1 MEAQRKPPLFDA
13 TAWIRGRE
21 RACRLGYAGH
31 GDFLMRHAARAIAER
46 VGDVA
51 RTFDTAVL
59 AGTGAGAMSA
69 ALPGAL
75 GASGA
80 GLTMTDPSPSILGA
94 AETVLPKAEARAW
107 TGETLGFDAGQA
119 DLALSAGLL
128 HWLEDPVGHLVQ
140 LRLALR
146 PDGLLIAVAAG
157 GETLAG
163 LRAALATAEAEISG
177 GLRPRVAPMG
187 EIRDLG
193 SLLQRAGLVMPVA
206 DSERLTLTYA
216 DAWAL
221 MRDLRVMG
229 ETNVLEARPRSFSRR
244 AIFER
249 AAELYAETHGL
260 ADGRVRAEIELVYL
274 TGWSPGPEQP
284 QPLRPGS
291 ARMRLADALGTEE
304 RPAGEKAGKDDNI

>member
-1 MEAQRKPPLFDA
+1 
-13 TAWIRGRE
+13 
-21 RACRLGYAGH
+21 
-31 GDFLMRHAARAIAER
+31 
-46 VGDVA
+46 
-51 RTFDTAVL
+51 
-59 AGTGAGAMSA
+59 
-69 ALPGAL
+69 
-75 GASGA
+75 
-80 GLTMTDPSPSILGA
+80 
-94 AETVLPKAEARAW
+94 
-107 TGETLGFDAGQA
+107 
-119 DLALSAGLL
+119 SAGLL

-146 PDGLLIAVAAG
+146 PDGLLIAVAGG